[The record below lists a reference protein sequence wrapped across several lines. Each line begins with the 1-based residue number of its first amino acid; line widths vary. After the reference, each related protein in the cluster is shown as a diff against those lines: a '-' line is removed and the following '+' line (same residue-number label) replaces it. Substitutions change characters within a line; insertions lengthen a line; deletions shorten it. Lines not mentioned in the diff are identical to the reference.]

1 MKKDFAKVLKA
12 KKEAP
17 EKHREFIGE
26 WLKKGH
32 LAEVTLLY
40 EAEKINRSNDA
51 AFFYGLGYA
60 YALTDTKQNSDA
72 EVKAITNYETALQL
86 DPSMFWAH
94 YSLGANLQKARKGR
108 SGTLQISDLSHIK
121 SKILSRALLYRR
133 NSSQTRQSCR
143 SDPNPSNLH
152 KP

>member
-1 MKKDFAKVLKA
+1 MQ

-17 EKHREFIGE
+17 KKHREFIGE

-60 YALTDTKQNSDA
+60 YALTDTKENSDT

-94 YSLGANLQKARKGR
+94 YSLGAIYKKQEKDDQA
-108 SGTLQISDLSHIK
+108 LSKFQGLSYIK
-121 SKILSRALLYRR
+121 SKVLSRALLHRR
-133 NSSQTRQSCR
+133 NSSQTRQSYR
-143 SDPNPSNLH
+143 SDPIL
-152 KP
+152 